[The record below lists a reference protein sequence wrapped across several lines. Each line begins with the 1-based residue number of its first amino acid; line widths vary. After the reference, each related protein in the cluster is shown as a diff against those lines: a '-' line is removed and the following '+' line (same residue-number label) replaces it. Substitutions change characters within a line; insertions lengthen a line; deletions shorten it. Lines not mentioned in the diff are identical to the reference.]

1 MALIPDNLVDHINGA
16 FPENVCLV
24 AVCMADGYAQVS
36 PRGSVLVYDGDT
48 LAIWDLG
55 RGATHETVVDGT
67 RLTIYYRNPALGARG
82 GDGTLPAGG
91 IARFY
96 GTAEVH
102 AEDGEVR
109 EKVWNGM
116 VEAERNGDPDKKG
129 QAILIHL
136 TRAEQLNGKPLAE
149 IGAG

>member
-1 MALIPDNLVDHINGA
+1 
-16 FPENVCLV
+16 
-24 AVCMADGYAQVS
+24 
-36 PRGSVLVYDGDT
+36 
-48 LAIWDLG
+48 
-55 RGATHETVVDGT
+55 VDGT

-102 AEDGEVR
+102 ADDGEIR

-129 QAILIHL
+129 QAILIRL
-136 TRAEQLNGKPLAE
+136 SRAEQLNGKPLAE